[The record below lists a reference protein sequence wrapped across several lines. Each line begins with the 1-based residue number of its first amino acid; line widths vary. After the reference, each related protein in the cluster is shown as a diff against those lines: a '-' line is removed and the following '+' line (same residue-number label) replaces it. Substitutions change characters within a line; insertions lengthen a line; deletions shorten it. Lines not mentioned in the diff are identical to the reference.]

1 MSVLTCTSHPLTVA
15 QSYPLAHLVSTC
27 HCVPALSGAKEVG
40 TLPQSFISLP
50 VAQSNTAKCPSV
62 LLAGQLTSQLPV
74 QDSPLGIQK
83 FNIAALDVP
92 TLVTVAEL
100 HGDSVVVVPTVIVAA
115 SQSAPSAQ
123 SAQGV
128 QGSHCTPCGIVKFNI
143 AADDVP
149 VLVMATL
156 VPAAHVVTVPT
167 VIVPAGHCGQV
178 GQVGH

>member
-27 HCVPALSGAKEVG
+27 HSLPALSGAKEVG
-40 TLPQSFISLP
+40 TLPQSFISFP
-50 VAQSNTAKCPSV
+50 VAQSNTAKCQSV
-62 LLAGQLTSQLPV
+62 LLAGQLTSPLQEP
-74 QDSPLGIQK
+74 DSPLGIQK
-83 FNIAALDVP
+83 FNIAALEVP

-115 SQSAPSAQ
+115 SQSAPSAP
-123 SAQGV
+123 SAQFAHV
-128 QGSHCTPCGIVKFNI
+128 SPCIPCGIVKFNT

-149 VLVMATL
+149 VLVIATL

-167 VIVPAGHCGQV
+167 VIVPAGHCGQT
-178 GQVGH
+178 GH